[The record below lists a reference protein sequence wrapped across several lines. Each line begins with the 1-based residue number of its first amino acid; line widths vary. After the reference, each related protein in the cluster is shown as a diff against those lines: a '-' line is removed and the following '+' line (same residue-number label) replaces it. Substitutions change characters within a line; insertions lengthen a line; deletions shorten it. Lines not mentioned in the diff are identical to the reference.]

1 MMRDWNYTDTLVVL
15 WVLLTFLWS
24 TNWDEP
30 TTIEAPEFIVD
41 NDLAPNLE
49 DGRVGTASP

>member
-1 MMRDWNYTDTLVVL
+1 MRDWNYTDTLVVL